1 MMLKIN
7 AIEIEGFRGF
17 TKKTH
22 IDLSTP
28 VVILYGGNHQGKS
41 SVLNAIEWCLYGDE
55 CMGEKSGIRERV
67 GTGESAWRIV
77 NDNTEKFQI
86 KMEIESGKGIYT
98 VKRVEVKGKG
108 KKGKILKFTYPDGK
122 EKEGEE
128 AKQEIAKFLHISFK
142 DFTTTIYQHQEIIR
156 DFVIQKPGERSD
168 AMDRLLGLSDYR
180 NILDGIKKSDISKIQ
195 KEIAEEFNNLQVR
208 IEEAIKIR
216 QKYIGDKI
224 NKAKD
229 KGLRDEELNEEK
241 LLKLTESIK
250 GDISDLARQ
259 LGLTTTIISPLSDW
273 KDTESFIT
281 SIKKECD
288 RLWAESHDVKEQ
300 SKKLKKRAETDS
312 LKSQYENQ
320 YQNLKLKKKELRDF
334 EQENGNVDKIDN
346 KIVKTTKKIE
356 DIDEEIK
363 RINSKAKLVEEG
375 ISILKSA
382 TPTDTD
388 ICPLCGK
395 SVPNLLEHLQKEWE
409 EKINAQVNELKEQQE
424 ELNKKKTDLER
435 LKKEH
440 NILSQDIQ
448 GEKDRLNKIIGN
460 ISKFLHKE
468 LSDRDDP
475 VAILL
480 IEIKNIKTRLEEI
493 EGAIRSKRD
502 KIDAIFEKTDTIN
515 WLFEILILK
524 NKLEEINKIQ
534 KTDEYKQQE
543 KIKADVS
550 NLVGEVEELTEII
563 KECMKK
569 EAEDK
574 ISSARDAIDVYF
586 RRITKNPAFQA
597 LNIRVDEDRRTGV
610 NIYTFEDQNGKELI
624 PILSLGDLNS
634 LALSIFLGL
643 AKTVGDFHPLGF
655 ILMDDPSQSLDSQQK
670 ARLVKVINELCEI
683 KNIIVSTMDGEFKEL
698 LKDNITKAKTVYMFS
713 DWLPDSGPKISEEI

>member
-1 MMLKIN
+1 MLKIN

-17 TKKTH
+17 TKNTH

-28 VVILYGGNHQGKS
+28 VVLLYGGNHQGKS

-55 CMGEKSGIRERV
+55 CIGEKSGIRERV
-67 GTGESAWRIV
+67 GTGESAWRVV
-77 NDNTEKFQI
+77 NDNAERSQV
-86 KMEIESGKGIYT
+86 KMKIESDKGIFT
-98 VKRVEVKGKG
+98 IKRVEVKGKG

-142 DFTTTIYQHQEIIR
+142 DFATTIYQHQEIIR

-229 KGLRDEELNEEK
+229 KGLRDEELNEKK

-250 GDISDLARQ
+250 GDISDLARK
-259 LGLTTTIISPLSDW
+259 LGLTTTVISSLSDW

-281 SIKKECD
+281 SIKKECN
-288 RLWAESHDVKEQ
+288 RLWAESPDVKEQ
-300 SKKLKKRAETDS
+300 SKKLKKRAETNS

-320 YQNLKLKKKELRDF
+320 YQNLKLKKKELRNF
-334 EQENGNVDKIDN
+334 EQENGNADEIDN
-346 KIVKTTKKIE
+346 KIIEKTKKIE
-356 DIDEEIK
+356 EIDKEIK

-382 TPTDTD
+382 APTDVN

-409 EKINAQVNELKEQQE
+409 EKIKAQVNELKEQWE
-424 ELNKKKTDLER
+424 RLDKKKYDLENLIR
-435 LKKEH
+435 EH
-440 NILSQDIQ
+440 NILLQDIQ
-448 GEKDRLNKIIGN
+448 GEKNKLNGVIVK

-475 VAILL
+475 STILS
-480 IEIKNIKTRLEEI
+480 IEIKNIDTRLKKI
-493 EGAIRSKRD
+493 ENAIRSKRD
-502 KIDAIFEKTDTIN
+502 KIDTIFKKTDTIN
-515 WLFEILILK
+515 LLFEILILK
-524 NKLEEINKIQ
+524 NELEEINQIQ
-534 KTDEYKQQE
+534 NTNEYQLQE

-569 EAEDK
+569 EAEEK

-597 LNIRVDEDRRTGV
+597 LSIRVDEDRRTGV

-655 ILMDDPSQSLDSQQK
+655 TLMDDSSQSLDSQQK

>member
-1 MMLKIN
+1 MLKIN

-17 TKKTH
+17 TKNTH
-22 IDLSTP
+22 IDLSAP
-28 VVILYGGNHQGKS
+28 VVLLYGGNHQGKS

-55 CMGEKSGIRERV
+55 CIGEKSGIRERV
-67 GTGESAWRIV
+67 GTGESAWRVV
-77 NDNTEKFQI
+77 NDNAESSQV
-86 KMEIESGKGIYT
+86 KMKIESDKGIFT
-98 VKRVEVKGKG
+98 IKRVEVKGKG
-108 KKGKILKFTYPDGK
+108 KRGKTLKFTYPDGK
-122 EKEGEE
+122 EKDGEE

-229 KGLRDEELNEEK
+229 KGLRDEELNKEK

-250 GDISDLARQ
+250 GDISNLARQ
-259 LGLTTTIISPLSDW
+259 LGLTATVISSLSDW

-281 SIKKECD
+281 NIKKECD
-288 RLWAESHDVKEQ
+288 RLWAESPDVKEQ
-300 SKKLKKRAETDS
+300 SKKLKKRAETNS

-334 EQENGNVDKIDN
+334 EQENGNVDEIDN

-356 DIDEEIK
+356 GIDKEIK

-375 ISILKSA
+375 ISILELAAS
-382 TPTDTD
+382 TDVN

-395 SVPNLLEHLQKEWE
+395 SVPNLLEHLQTEWE
-409 EKINAQVNELKEQQE
+409 EKIKAQVNELKEQWE
-424 ELNKKKTDLER
+424 RLDKKKYDLENLIR
-435 LKKEH
+435 EH
-440 NILSQDIQ
+440 NILLQDIQ
-448 GEKDRLNKIIGN
+448 GEKNKLNEVIVK

-468 LSDRDDP
+468 LSERDDP
-475 VAILL
+475 STMLS
-480 IEIKNIKTRLEEI
+480 IEIKNIDTRLKKI
-493 EGAIRSKRD
+493 EDAIRSKRD

-515 WLFEILILK
+515 SLFEILILK
-524 NKLEEINKIQ
+524 NELEEINQIQ
-534 KTDEYKQQE
+534 NTNEYQLQE
-543 KIKADVS
+543 KIKVYVS

-569 EAEDK
+569 EAEEK

-586 RRITKNPAFQA
+586 RRITQNPAFQT
-597 LNIRVDEDRRTGV
+597 LSIRVDEDRRTGV
-610 NIYTFEDQNGKELI
+610 NIYTFEDQNSKELI

-670 ARLVKVINELCEI
+670 ARLVKVIDELCKL

-713 DWLPDSGPKISEEI
+713 DWMPDSGPKISEEI

>member
-1 MMLKIN
+1 MLKIN

-17 TKKTH
+17 TKNTH
-22 IDLSTP
+22 IDLSAP
-28 VVILYGGNHQGKS
+28 VVLLYGGNHQGKS

-55 CMGEKSGIRERV
+55 CIGEKSGIRERV

-77 NDNTEKFQI
+77 NDNAESSQVKI
-86 KMEIESGKGIYT
+86 KIESDKGIFT
-98 VKRVEVKGKG
+98 IKRVEVKGKG
-108 KKGKILKFTYPDGK
+108 KRGKTLKLTYPDGK

-128 AKQEIAKFLHISFK
+128 AKLEIAKFLHISFK

-168 AMDRLLGLSDYR
+168 AVDRLLGLSDYR

-208 IEEAIKIR
+208 IEEAIKIK

-224 NKAKD
+224 NKAKN

-250 GDISDLARQ
+250 GDVSNLAQQ
-259 LGLTTTIISPLSDW
+259 LGLTTTVISSLSDW
-273 KDTESFIT
+273 KNTESFIT

-288 RLWAESHDVKEQ
+288 RLWAESPDVKEQ
-300 SKKLKKRAETDS
+300 FKKLKKRAETNS

-320 YQNLKLKKKELRDF
+320 YQNLNLKKKELQDF
-334 EQENGNVDKIDN
+334 EQESGNVGEIDN
-346 KIVKTTKKIE
+346 KIIKTTKKID
-356 DIDEEIK
+356 DINKEIK
-363 RINSKAKLVEEG
+363 KINSKAKLVEEG
-375 ISILKSA
+375 ISILESA
-382 TPTDTD
+382 ATTDVN

-395 SVPNLLEHLQKEWE
+395 SVTNLLEHLQKEWE
-409 EKINAQVNELKEQQE
+409 EKIKAQVNELKKQWER
-424 ELNKKKTDLER
+424 LYKKKDDLENLIR
-435 LKKEH
+435 EH
-440 NILSQDIQ
+440 NILLQDIQ
-448 GEKDRLNKIIGN
+448 GEKNKLNGVIVK

-475 VAILL
+475 STMLS
-480 IEIKNIKTRLEEI
+480 IEIKNIDTRLKKI
-493 EGAIRSKRD
+493 EDAIRSKRD
-502 KIDAIFEKTDTIN
+502 KIDTIFKKTDTIN
-515 WLFEILILK
+515 LLFEILILK
-524 NKLEEINKIQ
+524 NELEEINQIQ

-569 EAEDK
+569 EAEEK
-574 ISSARDAIDVYF
+574 ISSAKDAIDVYF
-586 RRITKNPAFQA
+586 RRITQNPAFQA
-597 LNIRVDEDRRTGV
+597 LSIRVDEDRRTGV
-610 NIYTFEDQNGKELI
+610 NIYTFEDQNSKELI

-655 ILMDDPSQSLDSQQK
+655 ILMDDSSQSLDSQQK
-670 ARLVKVINELCEI
+670 ARLVKVIDELCEI

-713 DWLPDSGPKISEEI
+713 DWMPDSGPKILEEI